1 MKCQQQLSVRSSAG
15 ALEAPSGYAL
25 RGLQDIKAKRT
36 VYLLRNRTILFATN
50 IAESEA
56 GIELIG
62 GLDAKTIPLICMRYF
77 RRLWRFRVAIYIL
90 PIDP

>member
-15 ALEAPSGYAL
+15 VLEAPSGYAL

-50 IAESEA
+50 IAMFHVRAPESGSVWPFRA
-56 GIELIG
+56 ACRIIARFLSSTP
-62 GLDAKTIPLICMRYF
+62 DF
-77 RRLWRFRVAIYIL
+77 RRV
-90 PIDP
+90 